1 MRTRTIVIIVLL
13 LIVAAAAGRFWFK
26 AKNAEPTASTATTA
40 PASPASPAPA
50 KPAAP
55 TPLEFLASEI
65 FTTEPAELRQVMLLT
80 GSLRAVDQVTVKA
93 KVAAEIRAISVREGE
108 AVTAGQVIV
117 KLDTAEYDARVAQA
131 RGNLNNA
138 RAQFEIATKTRDNNL
153 ALVEKGFISKNA
165 FDNSASQYAAAKA
178 NVDAAQAAL
187 DIVQKSLND
196 TISRAPISGLVS
208 VRHVQPGEKV
218 ATDARLIDIVNLQK
232 LELEAAVPSSEITQV
247 VIGQKVELRVEG
259 LPQRFEGK
267 VVRINPS
274 TQAGSRSVPVY
285 VQVANPQNLLRVG
298 MFADG
303 RLLLNSK
310 PGAMTLP
317 QSAIRSVNGGSFVFV
332 IINSKIE
339 RVPVTLGS
347 SGVVGD
353 EPRIEITSGLDFGA
367 QVIRTDMGN
376 LSPGTVVRIAATP
389 NR

>member
-1 MRTRTIVIIVLL
+1 MRKRTIIIIVVLL
-13 LIVAAAAGRFWFK
+13 VAAAVAGRFWFK
-26 AKNAEPTASTATTA
+26 AKTAEPNVSATGSSSSAA
-40 PASPASPAPA
+40 PATAKSTTPA
-50 KPAAP
+50 
-55 TPLEFLASEI
+55 PLEFLPTEV

-93 KVAAEIRAISVREGE
+93 KVAAEIRAITVREGE
-108 AVTAGQVIV
+108 AVKAGQVVV

-138 RAQFEIATKTRDNNL
+138 RAQFEIAVKTRDNNL

-208 VRHVQPGEKV
+208 VRHAQPGEKV
-218 ATDARLIDIVNLQK
+218 ATDARLLDIVNLQR
-232 LELEAAVPSSEITQV
+232 LELEAAVPSNEIAQV
-247 VIGQKVELRVEG
+247 VIGQRVELRLEG

-267 VVRINPS
+267 VVRINPA

-303 RLLLNSK
+303 RLLLSSK
-310 PGAMTLP
+310 SGAMALP
-317 QSAIRSVNGGSFVFV
+317 QSAVRTVNGGSFVFV
-332 IINSKIE
+332 IVNNKVE
-339 RVPVTLGS
+339 RIPVTLGS

-376 LSPGTVVRIAATP
+376 LIPGTVVRIAANP